1 MQLILGQN
9 IWLTGKGTVKLIV
22 VLIVGFGPDAFGN
35 VWIFYNANAAGARFL
50 TLNVINAFLTGRIPV
65 DWSYLRPNTIIFTS
79 QSLYS
84 IVLLKSTF

>member
-1 MQLILGQN
+1 
-9 IWLTGKGTVKLIV
+9 LTGKGTVKLIA

-65 DWSYLRPNTIIFTS
+65 D
-79 QSLYS
+79 
-84 IVLLKSTF
+84 